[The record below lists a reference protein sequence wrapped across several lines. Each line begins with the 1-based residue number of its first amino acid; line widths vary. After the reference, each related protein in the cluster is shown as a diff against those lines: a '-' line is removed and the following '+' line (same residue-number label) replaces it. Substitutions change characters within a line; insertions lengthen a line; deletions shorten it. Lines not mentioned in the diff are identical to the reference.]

1 MDILYIYL
9 VPYKRIICEHFE
21 TPIQPFLIVMIDS
34 GRRSIKQTVSTM
46 SFNSKKIF
54 IGNLPFTITKNELES
69 MFSSVS
75 SILLPYYLCIHTYP

>member
-1 MDILYIYL
+1 MFSRVL
-9 VPYKRIICEHFE
+9 KRTISEHFE
-21 TPIQPFLIVMIDS
+21 TPINSTLSDRYVGNEIDS
-34 GRRSIKQTVSTM
+34 TLRIAQSGTM

-75 SILLPYYLCIHTYP
+75 SVSKLYSPNKR